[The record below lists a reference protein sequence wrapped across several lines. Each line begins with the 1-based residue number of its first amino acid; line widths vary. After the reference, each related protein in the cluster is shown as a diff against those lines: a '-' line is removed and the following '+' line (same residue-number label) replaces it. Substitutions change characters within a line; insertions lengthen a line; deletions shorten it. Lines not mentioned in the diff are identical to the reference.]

1 MRPPAES
8 PAPAGDRLPTPGDVA
23 ATSAPVPAV
32 QLGDVRHRFG
42 TVESLRGLTLAVQPG
57 ELYGLVG
64 PDGAGKTTAMRL
76 AAGVMAPTAGTVRVR
91 GLDPLDAASGVREV
105 LGYMPQRFSLYGDL
119 SVGENLRF
127 FGDLFC
133 LDRTTYV
140 TRRDRLLAL
149 TRLAPFVHRRA
160 DALSGGMYKKLA
172 LCVALLHE
180 PAVLLLDEP
189 TNGVDPVSRAELWD
203 LLHEFAARDMAILVT
218 TSYMDE
224 AARCTRVGLM
234 HRGSLIAEGTPG
246 TLVAA
251 FEDAVLRVEQ
261 SGTGGAAPGDL
272 DAAVSNLGDG
282 VVAVT
287 PLGSGLRVVVRAA
300 FRDRAI
306 RALAAAGAT
315 VKPARPG
322 FEDLFLSHNTA
333 KDDAREAP

>member
-1 MRPPAES
+1 MQPPAI
-8 PAPAGDRLPTPGDVA
+8 
-23 ATSAPVPAV
+23 
-32 QLGDVRHRFG
+32 QLQDVRHRFR
-42 TVESLRGLTLAVQPG
+42 TVESLRGLTLDVRPG

-64 PDGAGKTTAMRL
+64 PDGAGKTSAMRL
-76 AAGVMAPTAGTVRVR
+76 AAGVMAPATGTVRIR
-91 GLDPLDAASGVREV
+91 GLDPLDASSGVREF

-133 LDRTTYV
+133 LDRATYV
-140 TRRDRLLAL
+140 ARRDRLLAL
-149 TRLAPFVHRRA
+149 TRLAPFVNRRA

-203 LLHEFAARDMAILVT
+203 LLHEFAAHDMAILVT

-234 HRGSLIAEGTPG
+234 HRGTLMAEGAPSA
-246 TLVAA
+246 LVES

-261 SGTGGAAPGDL
+261 PETADAALEDL
-272 DAAVSNLGDG
+272 DAAISDLGDG

-287 PLGSGLRVVVRAA
+287 PLGSGLRVVVRATSL
-300 FRDRAI
+300 DRAI
-306 RALAAAGAT
+306 RTLTSAGAT
-315 VKPARPG
+315 VQPARPS
-322 FEDLFLSHNTA
+322 FEDLFLSRHAAVDNTV
-333 KDDAREAP
+333 EAP